1 MNDQQL
7 QSTSADAELMAEQ
20 DAESNTKTVRWFF
33 IGFFGGILGI
43 LIASVYESSP
53 PHSRLLGKPPEYII
67 LYTDR
72 YKTKSRRT
80 QVIESIGG
88 FVVTIILVLLWFWRF
103 HLLSLFG
110 W

>member
-1 MNDQQL
+1 MNNQQL

-33 IGFFGGILGI
+33 IGFLGGILGI
-43 LIASVYESSP
+43 LIASVYEPSP

-67 LYTDR
+67 LYTNR
-72 YKTKSRRT
+72 YKAKSQRT
-80 QVIESIGG
+80 QVLESIGG
-88 FVVTIILVLLWFWRF
+88 FVVIIILAILWFWRF

>member
-7 QSTSADAELMAEQ
+7 QPTIADAELTAEQ

-53 PHSRLLGKPPEYII
+53 PHSRLIGKPPEYII

-72 YKTKSRRT
+72 YKAKSQRT
-80 QVIESIGG
+80 QVLEAIGG
-88 FVVTIILVLLWFWRF
+88 FVVGIILALLLFF
-103 HLLSLFG
+103 LLR
-110 W
+110 

>member
-1 MNDQQL
+1 MNNQQQDPSL
-7 QSTSADAELMAEQ
+7 VDAQLRGEQ
-20 DAESNTKTVRWFF
+20 DAESDAKTVKWFF

-43 LIASVYESSP
+43 LIASVYEPSP

-72 YKTKSRRT
+72 YKAKSQRT
-80 QVIESIGG
+80 QVLESIGG
-88 FVVTIILVLLWFWRF
+88 FVVVILLAILWFWRF

-110 W
+110 

>member
-7 QSTSADAELMAEQ
+7 QPPLADAELTAEQ

-43 LIASVYESSP
+43 LIASVYEPSP
-53 PHSRLLGKPPEYII
+53 PHSRLIGKPPEYII

-72 YKTKSRRT
+72 YKAKSRRT
-80 QVIESIGG
+80 QVLESIGG
-88 FVVTIILVLLWFWRF
+88 FVFIVILALLLFF
-103 HLLSLFG
+103 LL
-110 W
+110 